1 MSAIKEIIELGDI
14 RIIEFFLKTQA
25 VSDCGV
31 CHGDKIR
38 QVTDLKNNWGK
49 VLAKWMSLLG
59 LLVGLLYSI
68 GGLIA
73 DLLTIGLNAGTA
85 MAFGAVLILPVL
97 CGILGIVVGLLAEL
111 ITIIAKKYL

>member
-1 MSAIKEIIELGDI
+1 M
-14 RIIEFFLKTQA
+14 
-25 VSDCGV
+25 
-31 CHGDKIR
+31 
-38 QVTDLKNNWGK
+38 KNSWGK

-59 LLVGLLYSI
+59 LLLGLLYSI

-97 CGILGIVVGLLAEL
+97 CGILGIVIGFLAEL
-111 ITIIAKKYL
+111 ITIIARKYL

>member
-1 MSAIKEIIELGDI
+1 MEIKFTRKLN
-14 RIIEFFLKTQA
+14 
-25 VSDCGV
+25 
-31 CHGDKIR
+31 
-38 QVTDLKNNWGK
+38 LKNSWGK

-68 GGLIA
+68 GGLIV

-85 MAFGAVLILPVL
+85 MAFGAVIILPVL
-97 CGILGIVVGLLAEL
+97 CGILGIIVGYLAEL

>member
-1 MSAIKEIIELGDI
+1 M
-14 RIIEFFLKTQA
+14 
-25 VSDCGV
+25 
-31 CHGDKIR
+31 
-38 QVTDLKNNWGK
+38 KNNWGK

-97 CGILGIVVGLLAEL
+97 CGILGHSRWFSS
-111 ITIIAKKYL
+111 

>member
-1 MSAIKEIIELGDI
+1 
-14 RIIEFFLKTQA
+14 
-25 VSDCGV
+25 
-31 CHGDKIR
+31 
-38 QVTDLKNNWGK
+38 LKNIWGK
-49 VLAKWMSLLG
+49 VLVKQMSLFG
-59 LLVGLLYSI
+59 LLIGLLYSI